1 MKPFYAVAI
10 LEGYLSQHHP
20 LPPMVQQALE
30 TLKAEHPATT
40 VPEATAETT
49 TKHKRR
55 KMTKEQ
61 RERNSAQLARM
72 RDIAKKN
79 REARNAIKHAA

>member
-1 MKPFYAVAI
+1 MKPFYAVAV

-20 LPPMVQQALE
+20 LPPMIQQALE
-30 TLKAEHPATT
+30 ALKPQE
-40 VPEATAETT
+40 TAETT
-49 TKHKRR
+49 RKPKRW